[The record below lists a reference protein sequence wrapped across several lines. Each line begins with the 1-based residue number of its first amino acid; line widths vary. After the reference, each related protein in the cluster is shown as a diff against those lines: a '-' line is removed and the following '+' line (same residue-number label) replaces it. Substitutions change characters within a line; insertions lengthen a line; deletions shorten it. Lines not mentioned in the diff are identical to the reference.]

1 MYFVSLFHFIL
12 NRYFPFTLK
21 VKWIIIYEQSIDVP
35 EYADWSS
42 VVLRP
47 VR

>member
-1 MYFVSLFHFIL
+1 MRFIL
-12 NRYFPFTLK
+12 NRYFPFTLE
-21 VKWIIIYEQSIDVP
+21 VKWIIIYEQSIDEP
-35 EYADWSS
+35 DSAGWSS